1 MPLLLLL
8 AYPLIE
14 IALFIEIGGAIGLWP
29 TLAIIVLTAVIGGY
43 IMRRQGLA
51 SLREA
56 QTRLAAGENPNRALA
71 DTAMIMIAGVLL
83 LLPGF
88 LSGAIGAVLLLPPVR
103 TMLFGWMGRRA
114 AFVTMQ
120 ARRAGRVWPGGE
132 TVDGEF
138 TRVDPDADDA
148 PRRRDDDVEILPP
161 RLDRGRGRHD

>member
-8 AYPLIE
+8 ALPLIE

-29 TLAIIVLTAVIGGY
+29 TLAIIVLTAVLGGY
-43 IMRRQGLA
+43 IVRRQGLA

-71 DTAMIMIAGVLL
+71 DTVMIMIAGALL

-88 LSGAIGAVLLLPPVR
+88 LSATVGLILLLSPVR
-103 TMLFGWMGRRA
+103 TMLFHWMARRA

-120 ARRAGRVWPGGE
+120 ARRTSRVWPGGT

-138 TRVDPDADDA
+138 THVDPKSDPARPGNDATNGDA
-148 PRRRDDDVEILPP
+148 AHP
-161 RLDRGRGRHD
+161 RLPEHHR